1 MCKFIQF
8 PPSPPPPHLSHV
20 YINCKPTFLLR
31 LAEQNLRQDCSQLLR
46 DFDHP
51 HHVYHGFIYNLQHY
65 AFHTFSSHLV
75 ITVTHIPTTSATMCA
90 INAFTSEKESGR
102 EYFWTFFK
110 VDRLQEENKW
120 NIKERYNMTCTNFF
134 YRIEQGK
141 CMLASARL

>member
-90 INAFTSEKESGR
+90 INAFTNEESGR
-102 EYFWTFFK
+102 GYFCN
-110 VDRLQEENKW
+110 VDKESNKKRTEIYQRDRKLFVWDACTSVIRPTRLM
-120 NIKERYNMTCTNFF
+120 YAMC
-134 YRIEQGK
+134 
-141 CMLASARL
+141 